1 MLNLEFKQLFYGLLS
16 VLCFFKYLCLELLKI
31 DIMKNLNQLFLGLG
45 GVGGVEVMNH
55 VEIPTS
61 TEAKDI
67 VSIVIQLVIGVVTLL
82 GLLKKKTPK
91 S

>member
-1 MLNLEFKQLFYGLLS
+1 
-16 VLCFFKYLCLELLKI
+16 
-31 DIMKNLNQLFLGLG
+31 MKNLNQLILGLG

>member
-1 MLNLEFKQLFYGLLS
+1 
-16 VLCFFKYLCLELLKI
+16 
-31 DIMKNLNQLFLGLG
+31 MKNLNQLFLGLG

-61 TEAKDI
+61 SEAKDI
-67 VSIVIQLVIGVVTLL
+67 VSIVIQLVIGVVTLI

>member
-1 MLNLEFKQLFYGLLS
+1 
-16 VLCFFKYLCLELLKI
+16 
-31 DIMKNLNQLFLGLG
+31 MKNLNQLFLGLG

-61 TEAKDI
+61 TETKDI
-67 VSIVIQLVIGVVTLL
+67 VSIVIQLVIGVITLL